1 MDRRFLLAILL
12 TAVVVLTVPRL
23 FPTPPRPDRPSA
35 TATARTPTGDS
46 ASVAASVGSQPAA
59 EVPSAQAQAGPVD
72 SVEMA
77 VPVTADTIH
86 LETALARY
94 VFSTAG
100 AKPLQVELLQYES
113 LVDSALADSGHKVR
127 LARENT
133 PLLRYAV
140 AIRGDTVP
148 LDGIAFSADTTAPNA
163 VTFRG
168 ALPSGDS
175 VRVQYELGADSYV
188 IDVRGQ
194 VEGAGGSQLLVTI
207 VNGLRTEEPDSLD
220 DIRYYAYVVKP
231 VLDDA
236 RSVSFQDL
244 DTARAQVETDGPY
257 RWVATKNKYFVL
269 GLLTDSSAQG
279 FSGARL
285 VPTPRA
291 KRDVARDAAA
301 TISYALPD
309 DGSFSFETYAGP
321 QQYKRLTELGRE
333 FTNVNPYG
341 GFFAGMIQPF
351 ATAVMKLLLWMHDA
365 LKLSYGWVLIVFGI
379 AVRVVLWPLNQ
390 TAMRTQLKLQ
400 ALQPEMKVIQTQYKT
415 DMQRQQQEIMLLY
428 KKHGMSPATPI
439 MGCLPMLIPLPFLF
453 ALFFVFQNTI
463 EFRGV
468 SFWYLSDISQ
478 KDPYYILPTVMAGSM
493 FLLSWIGLKAA
504 PPNPQAKILAYLM
517 PAVLFIVLRNMA
529 AGLNLYY
536 AVQNM
541 AAIPQQWLIA
551 RERKKVMPKP

>member
-23 FPTPPRPDRPSA
+23 LPTPPRADPPVAADTVRRSA
-35 TATARTPTGDS
+35 GDSVASAAAAEAQTATEAPTVQAQGAADS
-46 ASVAASVGSQPAA
+46 AAVVA
-59 EVPSAQAQAGPVD
+59 
-72 SVEMA
+72 
-77 VPVTADTIH
+77 PVTADTIQMA
-86 LETALARY
+86 TVLARY
-94 VFSTAG
+94 AFSTAG
-100 AKPLQVELLQYES
+100 AKPLQVELGQYES
-113 LVDSALADSGHKVR
+113 LADSGRQVR
-127 LARENT
+127 LAREGM

-148 LDGIAFSADTTAPNA
+148 LDDIAFTADTSVPNA

-168 ALPSGDS
+168 ALPSGEP
-175 VRVQYELGADSYV
+175 VTVQYALGEDSYV
-188 IDVRGQ
+188 IGVRGQ
-194 VEGAGGSQLLVTI
+194 VEGAGGGQLLVT
-207 VNGLRTEEPDSLD
+207 VANGLRTEEPDSLD
-220 DIRYYAYVVKP
+220 DIRHYAYVVKP
-231 VLDDA
+231 VQEDA
-236 RSVSFQDL
+236 RSVPFQDL

-269 GLLTDSSAQG
+269 GLLTDSIAQG

-285 VPTPRA
+285 VPTLRA
-291 KRDVARDAAA
+291 KRDLARDAAA
-301 TISYALPD
+301 TVGYALPD
-309 DGSFSFETYAGP
+309 DGAFSFEIYAGP
-321 QQYKRLTELGRE
+321 QQYKRLSELGRD

-365 LKLSYGWVLIVFGI
+365 LNLSYGWVLIVFGI

-400 ALQPEMKVIQTQYKT
+400 ALQPEMKAIQTQYKT

-478 KDPYYILPTVMAGSM
+478 KDPLYILPVVMAASM
-493 FLLSWIGLKAA
+493 FFLSWIGLKAA
-504 PPNPQAKILAYLM
+504 PPNPQAKILAYMM
-517 PAVLFIVLRNMA
+517 PLVLFIVLRNMA

-536 AVQNM
+536 AVQNL

-551 RERKKVMPKP
+551 RERKKAMAKT

>member
-23 FPTPPRPDRPSA
+23 LPTPPRADPPPATDTVRQPIRDSVGAASA
-35 TATARTPTGDS
+35 VDPQTTAEAPTVQAQVAAGDS
-46 ASVAASVGSQPAA
+46 ATILAPI
-59 EVPSAQAQAGPVD
+59 
-72 SVEMA
+72 
-77 VPVTADTIH
+77 TADTIH
-86 LETALARY
+86 VATALARY
-94 VFSTAG
+94 AFSTAG
-100 AKPLQVELLQYES
+100 AKPLQVELAQYAS
-113 LVDSALADSGHKVR
+113 LADSGRQVR
-127 LARENT
+127 LAREGT

-148 LDGIAFSADTTAPNA
+148 LDGIAFTADTSARNA

-168 ALPSGDS
+168 ALPSGEP
-175 VRVQYELGADSYV
+175 VTVQYALGEDSYV
-188 IDVRGQ
+188 INVRGQ
-194 VEGAGGSQLLVTI
+194 VEGAGGSQLLVT
-207 VNGLRTEEPDSLD
+207 VANGLRTEEPDSLD
-220 DIRYYAYVVKP
+220 DIRHYAYVLKP
-231 VLDDA
+231 VQDDA
-236 RSVSFQDL
+236 RSVPFQDL

-269 GLLTDSSAQG
+269 GLLTDSTAQG

-285 VPTPRA
+285 VPTLRA
-291 KRDVARDAAA
+291 KRDPARDAAA
-301 TISYALPD
+301 TVSYALPD
-309 DGSFSFETYAGP
+309 DATFTFELYAGP
-321 QQYKRLTELGRE
+321 QQYKRLNELGRD

-365 LKLSYGWVLIVFGI
+365 LNLSYGWVLIVFGI

-400 ALQPEMKVIQTQYKT
+400 ALQPEMKAIQTQYKT

-468 SFWYLSDISQ
+468 SFWYLTDISQ
-478 KDPYYILPTVMAGSM
+478 KDPYYILPIVMAASM
-493 FLLSWIGLKAA
+493 FFLSWIGLKAA
-504 PPNPQAKILAYLM
+504 PPNPQAKILAYMM

-536 AVQNM
+536 AVQNL

-551 RERKKVMPKP
+551 RERKRAMAKT

>member
-23 FPTPPRPDRPSA
+23 LPTPPRADPPAAADTVRRPA
-35 TATARTPTGDS
+35 AD
-46 ASVAASVGSQPAA
+46 SVALAVTDAQTVTEAPA
-59 EVPSAQAQAGPVD
+59 AQAQDAED
-72 SVEMA
+72 SAA
-77 VPVTADTIH
+77 VAAPVTADTIQMA
-86 LETALARY
+86 TALARY
-94 VFSTAG
+94 AFSTAG
-100 AKPLQVELLQYES
+100 AKPLQVELGQYES
-113 LVDSALADSGHKVR
+113 LADSGRQVR
-127 LARENT
+127 LARAGM

-148 LDGIAFSADTTAPNA
+148 LDGIAFAADTSVPNT
-163 VTFRG
+163 VSFRG
-168 ALPSGDS
+168 ALPSGEP
-175 VRVQYELGADSYV
+175 VTVQYALGDDSYV
-188 IDVRGQ
+188 IGVRGQ
-194 VEGAGGSQLLVTI
+194 VEGAGGGQLMVT
-207 VNGLRTEEPDSLD
+207 VANGLRTEEPDSLD
-220 DIRYYAYVVKP
+220 DIRHYAYVVKP
-231 VLDDA
+231 VQEDA
-236 RSVSFQDL
+236 RSVPFQDL

-257 RWVATKNKYFVL
+257 RLVATKNKYFVL
-269 GLLTDSSAQG
+269 GLLTDSTAQG

-285 VPTPRA
+285 VPTLRA
-291 KRDVARDAAA
+291 KRDLARDAAA
-301 TISYALPD
+301 TVGYALPD
-309 DGSFSFETYAGP
+309 DGVFSFEIYAGP
-321 QQYKRLTELGRE
+321 QQYKRLSELGRD

-365 LKLSYGWVLIVFGI
+365 LNLSYGWVLIVFGI

-400 ALQPEMKVIQTQYKT
+400 ALQPEMKAIQTQYKT

-478 KDPYYILPTVMAGSM
+478 KDPLYILPIVMAASM
-493 FLLSWIGLKAA
+493 FFLSWIGLKAA
-504 PPNPQAKILAYLM
+504 PPNPQAKILAYMM
-517 PAVLFIVLRNMA
+517 PLVLFIVLRNMA

-536 AVQNM
+536 AVQNL

-551 RERKKVMPKP
+551 RERKKAMAKT

>member
-1 MDRRFLLAILL
+1 
-12 TAVVVLTVPRL
+12 V
-23 FPTPPRPDRPSA
+23 
-35 TATARTPTGDS
+35 
-46 ASVAASVGSQPAA
+46 
-59 EVPSAQAQAGPVD
+59 
-72 SVEMA
+72 
-77 VPVTADTIH
+77 
-86 LETALARY
+86 LARY
-94 VFSTAG
+94 AFSTAG
-100 AKPLQVELLQYES
+100 AKPLQVELGQYES
-113 LVDSALADSGHKVR
+113 LADSGRQVR
-127 LARENT
+127 LARDGM

-148 LDGIAFSADTTAPNA
+148 LDGIAFTADTSVPNT
-163 VTFRG
+163 VSFRG
-168 ALPSGDS
+168 ALPSGEP
-175 VRVQYELGADSYV
+175 VTVQYALGEDSYV
-188 IDVRGQ
+188 IGVRGQ
-194 VEGAGGSQLLVTI
+194 VEGAGGGQLLVT
-207 VNGLRTEEPDSLD
+207 VANGLRTEEPDSLD
-220 DIRYYAYVVKP
+220 DIRHYAYVVKP
-231 VLDDA
+231 VQEDA
-236 RSVSFQDL
+236 RSVPFQDL

-269 GLLTDSSAQG
+269 GLLTDSTAQG

-285 VPTPRA
+285 VPMLRA
-291 KRDVARDAAA
+291 KRDLARDAAA
-301 TISYALPD
+301 TVGYALPD
-309 DGSFSFETYAGP
+309 DGAFSFEIYAGP
-321 QQYKRLTELGRE
+321 QQYKRLSELGRD

-365 LKLSYGWVLIVFGI
+365 LNLSYGWVLIVFGI

-400 ALQPEMKVIQTQYKT
+400 ALQPEMKAIQTQYKT

-478 KDPYYILPTVMAGSM
+478 KDPLYILPVVMAASM
-493 FLLSWIGLKAA
+493 FFLSWIGLKAA
-504 PPNPQAKILAYLM
+504 PPNPQAKILAYMM
-517 PAVLFIVLRNMA
+517 PLVLFIVLRNMA

-536 AVQNM
+536 AVQNL

-551 RERKKVMPKP
+551 RERKKAMAKT

>member
-23 FPTPPRPDRPSA
+23 FPTPPRADPPAAADTVPRPAGESA
-35 TATARTPTGDS
+35 AAPAVEAQPALDTSAVQAPGAGDS
-46 ASVAASVGSQPAA
+46 AAVAA
-59 EVPSAQAQAGPVD
+59 
-72 SVEMA
+72 
-77 VPVTADTIH
+77 PVTADTIR
-86 LETALARY
+86 LATALARY
-94 VFSTAG
+94 AFSTAG
-100 AKPLQVELLQYES
+100 AKPLQVELGQYES
-113 LVDSALADSGHKVR
+113 LADSGRRVR
-127 LARENT
+127 LAREGM

-148 LDGIAFSADTTAPNA
+148 LDDIAFSADTSAANA

-168 ALPSGDS
+168 ALPSGEP
-175 VRVQYELGADSYV
+175 VTVQYDLGEDSYV
-188 IDVRGQ
+188 IGVRGQ
-194 VEGAGGSQLLVTI
+194 VEGAGGGQLLVT
-207 VNGLRTEEPDSLD
+207 VANGLRTEEPDSLD
-220 DIRYYAYVVKP
+220 DIRHYAYVVKP
-231 VLDDA
+231 VQEDA
-236 RSVSFQDL
+236 RSVPFQDL

-269 GLLTDSSAQG
+269 GLLTDSTAQG
-279 FSGARL
+279 FTGARL
-285 VPTPRA
+285 VPKLRA
-291 KRDVARDAAA
+291 KRDLARDAAA
-301 TISYALPD
+301 TVGYALPD
-309 DGSFSFETYAGP
+309 DGAFTFELYAGP
-321 QQYKRLTELGRE
+321 QQYKRLSGLGRD

-365 LKLSYGWVLIVFGI
+365 LNLSYGWVLIVFGI

-400 ALQPEMKVIQTQYKT
+400 ALQPEMKAIQTQYKT

-478 KDPYYILPTVMAGSM
+478 KDPYYILPIVMAVSM
-493 FLLSWIGLKAA
+493 FFLSWIGLKAA
-504 PPNPQAKILAYLM
+504 PPNPQAKILAYMM
-517 PAVLFIVLRNMA
+517 PLVLFIVLRNMA

-536 AVQNM
+536 AVQNL

-551 RERKKVMPKP
+551 RERKRAMANT

>member
-1 MDRRFLLAILL
+1 VQAQVG
-12 TAVVVLTVPRL
+12 A
-23 FPTPPRPDRPSA
+23 
-35 TATARTPTGDS
+35 GDS
-46 ASVAASVGSQPAA
+46 ATILAPI
-59 EVPSAQAQAGPVD
+59 
-72 SVEMA
+72 
-77 VPVTADTIH
+77 TADTIH
-86 LETALARY
+86 VATALARY
-94 VFSTAG
+94 AFSTAG
-100 AKPLQVELLQYES
+100 AKPLQVELAQYAS
-113 LVDSALADSGHKVR
+113 LADSGRQVR
-127 LARENT
+127 LAREGT

-148 LDGIAFSADTTAPNA
+148 LDGIAFTADTSARNA

-168 ALPSGDS
+168 ALPSGEP
-175 VRVQYELGADSYV
+175 VTVQYALGEDSYV
-188 IDVRGQ
+188 INVRGQ
-194 VEGAGGSQLLVTI
+194 VEGAGGSQLLVT
-207 VNGLRTEEPDSLD
+207 VANGLRTEEPDSLD
-220 DIRYYAYVVKP
+220 DIRHYAYVLKP
-231 VLDDA
+231 AQDDA
-236 RSVSFQDL
+236 RSVPFQDL

-269 GLLTDSSAQG
+269 GLLTDSTAQG

-285 VPTPRA
+285 VPTLRA
-291 KRDVARDAAA
+291 KRDPARDAAA
-301 TISYALPD
+301 TVSYALPD
-309 DGSFSFETYAGP
+309 DATFTFELYAGP
-321 QQYKRLTELGRE
+321 QQYKRLNELGRD

-365 LKLSYGWVLIVFGI
+365 LNLSYGWVLIVFGI

-400 ALQPEMKVIQTQYKT
+400 ALQPEMKAIQTQYKT

-468 SFWYLSDISQ
+468 SFWYLTDISQ
-478 KDPYYILPTVMAGSM
+478 KDPYYILPIVMAASM
-493 FLLSWIGLKAA
+493 FFLSWIGLKAA
-504 PPNPQAKILAYLM
+504 PPNPQAKILAYMM

-536 AVQNM
+536 AVQNL

-551 RERKKVMPKP
+551 RERKKAMEKT